1 MTAAPVPDPGPPE
14 AGIFSTT
21 NRQRAAIEARGASIV
36 MRPDRLGGGPH
47 VAGTVVPTEDIVV
60 TYQACQ
66 SLTATAEHH
75 RITVAQVWVA
85 LWFEA
90 GCDSRRRY
98 HL

>member
-1 MTAAPVPDPGPPE
+1 MTRRGE
-14 AGIFSTT
+14 ATIESRGS
-21 NRQRAAIEARGASIV
+21 AIL

-47 VAGTVVPTEDIVV
+47 IAGTVVPPEEVV
-60 TYQACQ
+60 AHYLA
-66 SLTATAEHH
+66 SKSIEATAAHF
-75 RITVAQVWVA
+75 RIIPSQVWVA

>member
-1 MTAAPVPDPGPPE
+1 MTATPPPDPGPPE

-21 NRQRAAIEARGASIV
+21 NRQRAAIECRGASVV
-36 MRPDRLGGGPH
+36 MRPDRLSGAPH
-47 VAGTVVPTEDIVV
+47 VAGTVIPTEDIS
-60 TYQACQ
+60 ACYAACG
-66 SLTATAEHH
+66 SIAETAAHH

-90 GCDSRRRY
+90 SVDSRRRY

>member
-1 MTAAPVPDPGPPE
+1 MATVPVPDPTPPE
-14 AGIFSTT
+14 AGIFSTS

-47 VAGTVVPTEDIVV
+47 VAGTVVPTEEIVAH
-60 TYQACQ
+60 YAACQ
-66 SLTATAEHH
+66 SIPDTAAFY
-75 RITVAQVWVA
+75 RITPAQVWVA

-90 GCDSRRRY
+90 SVDARRRY

>member
-1 MTAAPVPDPGPPE
+1 MTTVPDPTPPE
-14 AGIFSTT
+14 TGIFSTA
-21 NRQRAAIEARGASIV
+21 NRQRAAIECRGASVV
-36 MRPDRLGGGPH
+36 MRPDRFGGGPLI
-47 VAGTVVPTEDIVV
+47 AGTNLPTEEVCA
-60 TYQACQ
+60 YYAACG
-66 SLTATAEHH
+66 SITETAAHH